1 MAEIDPTS
9 IADVPKTNRALIKKK
24 ILGVLYKNGPGS
36 ITDISKL
43 FRLSI
48 PTAASI
54 INELTSEGWVGH
66 TGMGNSAGGRP
77 PVLYGLQ
84 PHAKFVVGI
93 DVSRRNSRLAVFT
106 LANSPVGNI
115 VEIPIGLDNSN
126 NITQIITDHV
136 SMLLEKND
144 IHQSKLLGYGIA
156 MPGLHDVRKGI
167 NYSYQLPG
175 NTSVATLF
183 SETLD
188 GQVCIENDT
197 KSMALGEA
205 WFGWARGIKNALCLN
220 VGTGIGMG
228 IIIDGKIFRG
238 HSGFSG
244 EFGHIQLVADGKL
257 CYCGKTGCLETVASG
272 AEIIRKAK
280 ESIAGGMN
288 SLISDLVSDVSS
300 IDLKTIIQAASMGDT
315 FSIQLLEDASEHLA
329 RALAMVI
336 HLLNP
341 QMVIIG
347 GSLSAA
353 GPLISEPIRHKL
365 TKYTIG
371 QILQDVSIQVSDLG
385 RDAILMGTIPNV
397 ISNFFDLQSDN
408 Y

>member
-1 MAEIDPTS
+1 MAETDPIS
-9 IADVPKTNRALIKKK
+9 IAGTPGTNRTLMKKK

-54 INELTSEGWVGH
+54 INELTNDGWVGQ

-84 PHAKFVVGI
+84 PHAKYIVGI
-93 DVSRRNSRLAVFT
+93 DVSRRHSRLAVFT

-115 VEIPIGLDNSN
+115 VEIPVGLENSDNT
-126 NITQIITDHV
+126 TQILTDHV
-136 SMLLEKND
+136 SKLLKSND
-144 IHQSKLLGYGIA
+144 IPQSKLLGYGIA

-183 SETLD
+183 SETLE
-188 GQVCIENDT
+188 GHVCIENDT

-205 WFGWARGIKNALCLN
+205 WFGRAKGIKDALCLN
-220 VGTGIGMG
+220 IGTGIGMG

-238 HSGFSG
+238 QSGFSG
-244 EFGHIQLVADGKL
+244 EFGHIQLVTDGKL

-272 AEIIRKAK
+272 AEIVRKAK
-280 ESIAGGMN
+280 KSIAGGMT
-288 SLISDLVSDVSS
+288 SLISDFVSDTSA
-300 IDLKTIIQAASMGDT
+300 IDLKTIIQAASEGDI
-315 FSIQLLEDASEHLA
+315 FSIQLLEDTSEHLA
-329 RALAMVI
+329 RGLAMVI

-341 QMVIIG
+341 QMIIIG

-371 QILQDVSIQVSDLG
+371 QILQDVSIQISDLG
-385 RDAILMGTIPNV
+385 RDAILLGTIPYV
-397 ISNFFDLQSDN
+397 LSNYFELQSDN